1 MTISAPRRPGLRPTA
16 ASWDSQ
22 PSRPRFQQLL
32 FTVAGLALLPA
43 AAATVMRVL
52 PPSDDATA
60 RLAAFIPYG
69 LLGYL
74 LALVCLLVALV
85 RARRRL
91 VPAVI
96 TVAVMVLT
104 ACHLAWLAPLF
115 VDDHRAAAT
124 AAVPADEPEHVRRG
138 SRLQRR
144 RGTGGAGRY
153 RDLGRDNACRS
164 DGPGTI
170 RLGPALS
177 VLVGRSEGRLFSN
190 TAIYSRFPLS
200 RSSSIGDTSFQQWV
214 TTVRVPRVG
223 GIRLM
228 AVHPCN
234 PYCGGDRWSAEH
246 RVVRRAVIDNLDHPL
261 VVAGDFNAVNDHGPM
276 QALQRAGLK
285 SATDVAGA
293 GWLPTY
299 PANRPFPPLLP
310 IDHVMINKE
319 LTATSVTSFTV
330 SGSDHRGL
338 LATLALPALRWSR
351 QIRSRRRNRHLAFDA
366 AAASPAVG
374 EAGRPS

>member
-1 MTISAPRRPGLRPTA
+1 MRPGLRSTA

-22 PSRPRFQQLL
+22 RPAARFQPLL

-43 AAATVMRVL
+43 AAATLMRVL

-60 RLAAFIPYG
+60 LLAAFVPYG

-74 LALVCLLVALV
+74 IALVCLLIALL
-85 RARRRL
+85 RARHRL

-96 TVAVMVLT
+96 TAAVVVLT
-104 ACHLAWLAPLF
+104 AYHLAWLAPFFL
-115 VDDHRAAAT
+115 DDHRTAAAGQFQLLSLNMHNGAADSADVAEQAAHADVVILLETTPAALT
-124 AAVPADEPEHVRRG
+124 ALEEYGWDDRFRYSLGDPREG
-138 SRLQRR
+138 S
-144 RGTGGAGRY
+144 
-153 RDLGRDNACRS
+153 
-164 DGPGTI
+164 
-170 RLGPALS
+170 
-177 VLVGRSEGRLFSN
+177 SN

-200 RSSSIGDTSFQQWV
+200 GSKALGDTSFQQWV
-214 TTVRVPRVG
+214 TTVRIPRIG
-223 GIRLM
+223 DIRLI

-234 PYCGGDRWSAEH
+234 PYCGGGRWNAEH
-246 RVVRRAVIDNLDHPL
+246 RVVRRAVTDNLDHPL

-299 PANRPFPPLLP
+299 PANRLIPPLLP
-310 IDHVMINKE
+310 IDHVLVNE
-319 LTATSVTSFTV
+319 DLTATSVTSFAV

-338 LATLALPALRWSR
+338 LAT
-351 QIRSRRRNRHLAFDA
+351 I
-366 AAASPAVG
+366 AASDRKLA
-374 EAGRPS
+374 RR

>member
-1 MTISAPRRPGLRPTA
+1 MSASNPGPVTISAPRRPGLRPTA

-22 PSRPRFQQLL
+22 PSPLRFQQLL

-43 AAATVMRVL
+43 VAATVMRVL
-52 PPSDDATA
+52 PPTDDATA
-60 RLAAFIPYG
+60 LLAAFIPYG
-69 LLGYL
+69 LLGYV
-74 LALVCLLVALV
+74 LALVCLLVALA
-85 RARRRL
+85 RARHRL

-96 TVAVMVLT
+96 TAAVIVLT
-104 ACHLAWLAPLF
+104 GYHLAWLAPLF
-115 VDDHRAAAT
+115 VDDHRPAAAAQFRLMSLNMFNGEADSSDVAEQAAHADIVILVET
-124 AAVPADEPEHVRRG
+124 TPAAVMALE
-138 SRLQRR
+138 
-144 RGTGGAGRY
+144 RY
-153 RDLGRDNACRS
+153 GWDDRFPYALGDPRDA
-164 DGPGTI
+164 
-170 RLGPALS
+170 
-177 VLVGRSEGRLFSN
+177 FSN

-223 GIRLM
+223 RIRLI

-234 PYCGGDRWSAEH
+234 PYCGGERWRAEH

-299 PANRPFPPLLP
+299 PANRPIPPLLP
-310 IDHVMINKE
+310 IDHVLINEE
-319 LTATSVTSFTV
+319 LTATSVASFAV
-330 SGSDHRGL
+330 AGSDHRGL
-338 LATLALPALRWSR
+338 LTTLAGVR
-351 QIRSRRRNRHLAFDA
+351 
-366 AAASPAVG
+366 
-374 EAGRPS
+374 